1 MISTLRRWLAQALST
16 EIGVLGARLD
26 EQGTVLREISE
37 DYSAFKER
45 VQRHMNK
52 TGMRWARS
60 GGNGVDLGDPE
71 VLEAL
76 RKRSRPSYDPFS
88 EM

>member
-1 MISTLRRWLAQALST
+1 MISTFRGWIAKLLST
-16 EIGVLGARLD
+16 EVGVLGARLD
-26 EQGTVLREISE
+26 EQGAVLREISE
-37 DYSAFKER
+37 DYSSFKER

-60 GGNGVDLGDPE
+60 GANGGGEDINDL
-71 VLEAL
+71 VLQAL
-76 RKRSRPSYDPFS
+76 RARKGPQDPFQ

>member
-1 MISTLRRWLAQALST
+1 MFSTIRGWLAKALST

-26 EQGTVLREISE
+26 EQGAVLREISE
-37 DYSAFKER
+37 DYSNFKER

-60 GGNGVDLGDPE
+60 GAAGDGE
-71 VLEAL
+71 DINALVLEAL
-76 RKRSRPSYDPFS
+76 KHRRGPADPFQ